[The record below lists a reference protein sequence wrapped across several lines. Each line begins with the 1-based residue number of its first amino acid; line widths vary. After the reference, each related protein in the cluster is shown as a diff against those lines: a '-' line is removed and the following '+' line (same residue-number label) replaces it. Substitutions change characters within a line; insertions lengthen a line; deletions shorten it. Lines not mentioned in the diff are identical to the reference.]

1 MPLPNEIH
9 YADTRADLID
19 RASRAAGTGR
29 SADDIR
35 RHGAG
40 RPAAA
45 LPIGRRVSPAHH
57 RAGIV
62 RRSPQVTPTSPAMTP
77 AASTA
82 SSGNR
87 RFRPVTR
94 GSTDN
99 TMVAAGQDAGAGL
112 RRRFWLQGKPDQCRY
127 SPMGPVPGSLMASGW
142 GSPVRA
148 ARAVAAPVL
157 PFRVAVITC
166 WRLRAKCRRRM
177 SFQAGPRRCC
187 RPRRWRRSAGSAR
200 AGPFAPELRCPR
212 ACGSPAAP
220 SADVVHRWCDART
233 DHDYRVPKR
242 AIKIRNQAS
251 CTRRRR
257 RQGEAG
263 PANLLRSLLSYL
275 RVSAIEPE
283 PARSFRG

>member
-1 MPLPNEIH
+1 
-9 YADTRADLID
+9 
-19 RASRAAGTGR
+19 
-29 SADDIR
+29 
-35 RHGAG
+35 
-40 RPAAA
+40 
-45 LPIGRRVSPAHH
+45 
-57 RAGIV
+57 
-62 RRSPQVTPTSPAMTP
+62 
-77 AASTA
+77 
-82 SSGNR
+82 
-87 RFRPVTR
+87 
-94 GSTDN
+94 
-99 TMVAAGQDAGAGL
+99 MVAAGQDAGAGL
-112 RRRFWLQGKPDQCRY
+112 RRRFWLQGEPDQCRY

-142 GSPVRA
+142 GSPQRA

-263 PANLLRSLLSYL
+263 PANLLRSLTTESPRVPRGPAGVIQRGCLRPATRRDFSPRRGCPRSGPSGFAGPPRCHDRADRRATHRACDEERGQAGKAVGAGRSWPWRHSGGSALGHVVLLRLLYL
-275 RVSAIEPE
+275 FGDCLTHQSHW
-283 PARSFRG
+283 